1 MVGPSWKLQYAGRVW
16 RSWGGTWSEK
26 DEIHFQA

>member
-1 MVGPSWKLQYAGRVW
+1 MVGDSGVLAAAGATW

-26 DEIHFQA
+26 DPIHFQA

>member
-1 MVGPSWKLQYAGRVW
+1 MVGPSEQLRAAGAVW
-16 RSWGGTWSEK
+16 RSWGGTWFEK